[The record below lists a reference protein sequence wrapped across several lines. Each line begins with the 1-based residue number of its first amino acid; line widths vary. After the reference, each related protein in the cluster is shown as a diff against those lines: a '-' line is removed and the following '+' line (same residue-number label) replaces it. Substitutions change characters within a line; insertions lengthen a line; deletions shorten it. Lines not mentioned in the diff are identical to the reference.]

1 MLWLK
6 IVFEKFVI
14 TYLHLTQI
22 VYFFTLPNYKFPYC
36 AKLNIHL
43 NFSK

>member
-22 VYFFTLPNYKFPYC
+22 EQTPISLLIPTQQSVKPQPL
-36 AKLNIHL
+36 
-43 NFSK
+43 